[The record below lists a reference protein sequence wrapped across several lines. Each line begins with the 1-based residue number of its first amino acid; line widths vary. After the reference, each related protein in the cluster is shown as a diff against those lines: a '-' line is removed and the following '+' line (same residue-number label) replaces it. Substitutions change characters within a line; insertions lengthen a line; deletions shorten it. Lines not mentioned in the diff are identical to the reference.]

1 MAGVTQNVPNVV
13 SNFVQLPA
21 RNKTG
26 IIFGLAGLIALVV
39 GAMLWSRTPDY
50 KVLYT
55 NLSDRDGGAI
65 VAALTQMNVAYKF
78 QEGSGAIL
86 VDAEKVHDARLR
98 LASQGLP
105 KGSVVGFEV
114 LESQKLG
121 ATQFQEQINYQRGLE
136 GELAR
141 SIQSVA
147 AVESA
152 RVHLAMPKT
161 SVFLRDQQKPTASV
175 LLTLHGGRTLDR
187 AQVAGIVHLV
197 ASSVPDLP
205 PKNVSVLDQSGN
217 LLSNQSSGSN
227 LDPQQLN
234 HVQSLENGYNKRIL
248 DLLEPIVGAGNVRAR
263 VTADIDFSIQES
275 TAESYKPNP
284 AADQAAIRSQSINE
298 VTNGGAA
305 QAQGVPGA
313 ASNQAG
319 AAAAQTTT
327 ATGNGKKESVVNYEV
342 DKTIRHLKSPV
353 GVVRRL
359 SAAVVV
365 NHRRTVGTDG
375 KAVLTPLSAEQIEQ
389 ITALTREAMGF
400 TKERGDSLNVANAA
414 FTTEEPVTAIELPL
428 WRNPETIALAKEGG
442 KVTGMLLLVLYI
454 LFGILRPLL
463 RQMSTPVVTRAEPAL
478 SLQAAAIGG
487 AARPANNTSGA
498 ADANP
503 AESRNGNGATQ
514 QLGAP
519 RQITQEDPRIIANV
533 IRNWVAQ
540 E

>member
-1 MAGVTQNVPNVV
+1 MAVAPQNVQNVA
-13 SNFVQLPA
+13 SNFIQLPA
-21 RNKTG
+21 RNKVG
-26 IIFGLAGLIALVV
+26 VIFGLAGLIALVV
-39 GAMLWSRTPDY
+39 GALLWGRTPDY
-50 KVLYT
+50 RVLFT

-65 VAALTQMNVAYKF
+65 VAALTQMNVPYKF

-86 VDAEKVHDARLR
+86 VASEMVHDARLR

-152 RVHLAMPKT
+152 RVHLAMPKA
-161 SVFLRDQQKPTASV
+161 SVFIRDQQKPTASV
-175 LLTLHGGRTLDR
+175 LVSLHPGRSLDR

-197 ASSVPDLP
+197 ASSVPELS

-217 LLSNQSSGSN
+217 LLSNQASSSN

-234 HVQSLENGYNKRIL
+234 YVQSLENGYNKRIL
-248 DLLEPIVGAGNVRAR
+248 DILEPIVGPGNVRAR
-263 VTADIDFSIQES
+263 VTADIDFTVQES
-275 TAESYKPNP
+275 TAETYKPNP
-284 AADQAAIRSQSINE
+284 AADQAAIRSQSTNE
-298 VTNGGAA
+298 VTNSGTS

-319 AAAAQTTT
+319 ATLTPATAA
-327 ATGNGKKESVVNYEV
+327 GSNGKKESIVNYEV
-342 DKTIRHLKSPV
+342 DKTIKHQKNPT

-359 SAAVVV
+359 SAAVIV
-365 NHRRTVGTDG
+365 NHRRTTGADG
-375 KAVLTPLSAEQIEQ
+375 KPVITPLSKEEIEQ
-389 ITALTREAMGF
+389 FTALTREAMGF
-400 TKERGDSLNVANAA
+400 SQTRGDSLNVANAA
-414 FTTEEPVTAIELPL
+414 FSTTEPAVVVEPPM
-428 WRNPETIALAKEGG
+428 WRNPEYIALAKDGG
-442 KVTGMLLLVLYI
+442 KVLGMLLLVLYI

-463 RQMSTPVVTRAEPAL
+463 RQMSVPLVTPAAL
-478 SLQAAAIGG
+478 ALAQDGG
-487 AARPANNTSGA
+487 AISEGTPATPATVTGDATNN
-498 ADANP
+498 P
-503 AESRNGNGATQ
+503 
-514 QLGAP
+514 QLSAP
-519 RQITQEDPRIIANV
+519 RQIKQEDPRIIAGV
-533 IRNWVAQ
+533 IRNWVAK

>member
-284 AADQAAIRSQSINE
+284 ASDQAAIRSQSINE

-414 FTTEEPVTAIELPL
+414 FTTEEPATAIELPL